1 MAESLPEIKTR
12 PRAGRPA
19 NNAARNRKPHERLV
33 SYKVITL
40 ATLVRRTASIVYRRK
55 LRLSQIEWS
64 IVAIV
69 GEHAPLSL
77 NALADRMGLDKG
89 QLSRGVAALVK
100 RGLLNRGRRPA
111 QRGIE
116 ITLTPRGART
126 YDKLIELA
134 LKRNEKMLA
143 SISERNRQVLFEAL
157 DSLTGAARTMLKEVQ
172 D

>member
-1 MAESLPEIKTR
+1 MAESLQEIKTR

-19 NNAARNRKPHERLV
+19 NSAARNRKPHERLV

-89 QLSRGVAALVK
+89 QLSRGVAARVK
-100 RGLLNRGRRPA
+100 RLS
-111 QRGIE
+111 
-116 ITLTPRGART
+116 
-126 YDKLIELA
+126 LIH
-134 LKRNEKMLA
+134 
-143 SISERNRQVLFEAL
+143 I
-157 DSLTGAARTMLKEVQ
+157 
-172 D
+172 

>member
-1 MAESLPEIKTR
+1 MAESLQEIKTR

-19 NNAARNRKPHERLV
+19 NNAARYRKPHERLV